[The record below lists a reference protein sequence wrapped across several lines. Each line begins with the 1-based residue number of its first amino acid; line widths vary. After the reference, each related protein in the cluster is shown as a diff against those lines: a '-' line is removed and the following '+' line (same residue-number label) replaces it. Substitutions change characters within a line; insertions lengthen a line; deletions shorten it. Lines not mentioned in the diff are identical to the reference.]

1 MPKVLQTVDKAYK
14 KSRARFNQKCAI
26 THKNTQ
32 KHSVPGMLKNFIFLK
47 ELGHSGSLI
56 QNFKIMATF
65 SSIKFPFLEKG
76 INNSINLL
84 NKL

>member
-1 MPKVLQTVDKAYK
+1 
-14 KSRARFNQKCAI
+14 
-26 THKNTQ
+26 
-32 KHSVPGMLKNFIFLK
+32 MLKTFIFLK
-47 ELGHSGSLI
+47 ELGQSGSLI

-65 SSIKFPFLEKG
+65 SSIKFPFLGKG